1 VDDGDWTLLSL
12 WVHIPIVTAWIG
24 AVMWDTFAAYAGGL
38 TDQQRGRMITWSR
51 GLTIAAIVVIMVTG
65 VWQTMRNPFTEVNS
79 YAELKALRDN
89 TTYGMALF
97 IKHIFVLATF
107 ALTLIVRFY
116 FAPRLLDPANA
127 RVTDVPT
134 TVPVGEGAS
143 AAAPA
148 AQALAA
154 TRWLSLLNLLACL
167 GALIFATRM
176 IWELH

>member
-1 VDDGDWTLLSL
+1 VDEGDWTLLSL
-12 WVHIPIVTAWIG
+12 WIHIPIVTAWIG

-38 TDQQRGRMITWSR
+38 TDRQRGRMITWTR
-51 GLTIAAIVVIMVTG
+51 GLTVAAIVVIMGTG
-65 VWQTMRNPFTEVNS
+65 IWQTMRNPFGEVNS
-79 YAELKALRDN
+79 YSELSALREN
-89 TTYGMALF
+89 TTYGKALF

-116 FAPRLLDPANA
+116 FAPRLLNPADA
-127 RVTDVPT
+127 RVTDIPATVPT
-134 TVPVGEGAS
+134 GGGAS
-143 AAAPA
+143 AVAPA

-154 TRWLSLLNLLACL
+154 TRWLSLLNLAACL